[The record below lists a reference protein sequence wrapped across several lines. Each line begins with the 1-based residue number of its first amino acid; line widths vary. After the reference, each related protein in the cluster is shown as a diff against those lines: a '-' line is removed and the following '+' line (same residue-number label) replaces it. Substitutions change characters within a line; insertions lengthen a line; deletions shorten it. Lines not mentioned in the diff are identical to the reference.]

1 MDTGKTENPI
11 VSQKAALRREIK
23 ARIRDLDPS
32 YVKRSDMAIADRLLA
47 MDAYR
52 DAASV
57 FCFVGTK
64 SEVDTLPIIRRAL
77 SDGKTLSVPLCK
89 GERAPGKPGVMEAR
103 IINSLDDLKD
113 SGMYGIIEPYGH
125 CAAIAPADID
135 LAVTPCLACGRDC
148 LRLGKGGGYYDLFLG
163 EMRRWRRAALSTD
176 PGPVPSPGAD
186 LGPAPSPGAKAGPA
200 RSPGTDV
207 GPAPSPGADPGPAP
221 SPGAGT
227 PDDGAPRFPLAVAL
241 CREALL
247 CDSIPLE
254 PWDLPM
260 DCVVTED
267 AIYTRRPDRMRR
279 V

>member
-176 PGPVPSPGAD
+176 PGPVPSPGA
-186 LGPAPSPGAKAGPA
+186 
-200 RSPGTDV
+200 
-207 GPAPSPGADPGPAP
+207 
-221 SPGAGT
+221 GT